1 MDTGFRTRGEIRHQE
16 WLDLRSRMDAL
27 IDRKKRFGDQ
37 MSPAELKGWSDEA
50 IALLEELVE
59 WVRKGLPEL

>member
-1 MDTGFRTRGEIRHQE
+1 
-16 WLDLRSRMDAL
+16 MDAL

-50 IALLEELVE
+50 IVLLEELVE